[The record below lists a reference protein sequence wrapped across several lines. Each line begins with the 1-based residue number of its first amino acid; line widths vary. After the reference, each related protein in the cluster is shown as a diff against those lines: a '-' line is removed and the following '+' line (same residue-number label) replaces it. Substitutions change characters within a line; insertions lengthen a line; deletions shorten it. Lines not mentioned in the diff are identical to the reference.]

1 MWNKNLLKETNW
13 AWSWVVILS
22 AKELT
27 QIRLQFPP
35 RQERQVKRV
44 LSDRGDLLRLHL
56 MLLLFSSAPWRQE
69 QQLGELSGYHL
80 MLSHHF
86 VIFSWERTA
95 SQMECHTGLNLI
107 SVLSMGSQWTVCR
120 NLMQKNLQEMLLY
133 QIAQKSHRRKMK
145 LAELK
150 VAKIHLSRRFDGQF
164 ITRRFCDTGECNCFV
179 WIKILLCIYFFNFKS
194 NQVYF

>member
-27 QIRLQFPP
+27 QIQLQFPP

-69 QQLGELSGYHL
+69 QQPGELSGYHL

-86 VIFSWERTA
+86 LIFSWERTA
-95 SQMECHTGLNLI
+95 SQMECHTGLI
-107 SVLSMGSQWTVCR
+107 SFLCCPWTHSG
-120 NLMQKNLQEMLLY
+120 LY
-133 QIAQKSHRRKMK
+133 
-145 LAELK
+145 AETK
-150 VAKIHLSRRFDGQF
+150 CKKIYKK
-164 ITRRFCDTGECNCFV
+164 CFY
-179 WIKILLCIYFFNFKS
+179 IR
-194 NQVYF
+194 